1 MIVKNNKLIITN
13 FLNQNAFNS
22 IKELLLDETVPWL
35 YNSGVNMP
43 NAADYQF
50 VHGIWSASAS
60 AIPTSLDIWNSMSP
74 ILTYLEP
81 SVLLKIKANLRTK
94 TNKIEESDYH
104 CDIVIP
110 GSLTAIFYINTCDG
124 YTKFK
129 DGDKIKSVENTLI
142 VFPSNLH
149 HLGTTCTDE
158 KRRVLI
164 NINFIPNLK
173 SKLASMV
180 YSDVDKT
187 YITQWIEK
195 CEY

>member
-35 YNSGVNMP
+35 YNSGVNRP

-60 AIPTSLDIWNSMSP
+60 AIPTSLDIWNSMQP

-124 YTKFK
+124 GTWIKDKFIQSISK
-129 DGDKIKSVENTLI
+129 RILLFD
-142 VFPSNLH
+142 SNQPH
-149 HLGTTCTDE
+149 QSTNCTD
-158 KRRVLI
+158 KKCRFNI
-164 NINFIPNLK
+164 NINYF
-173 SKLASMV
+173 
-180 YSDVDKT
+180 
-187 YITQWIEK
+187 
-195 CEY
+195 

>member
-35 YNSGVNMP
+35 YNSGVNRP
-43 NAADYQF
+43 NAVDYQF
-50 VHGIWSASAS
+50 VHGIWSAA
-60 AIPTSLDIWNSMSP
+60 AGGLGTSLEIWNSMSP

-104 CDIVIP
+104 CDINIP

-129 DGDKIKSVENTLI
+129 DGDKIKSFENTLI
-142 VFPSNLH
+142 VFPSNLN

-164 NINFIPNLK
+164 NFNFIPNLQ
-173 SKLASMV
+173 SNLASML
-180 YSDVDKT
+180 YSDVDKI
-187 YITQWIEK
+187 YATQWMKK